1 MERVD
6 ALHELLLANW
16 LNYPGLAMQYGQ
28 EALEISQEN
37 NDQYAISKS
46 LRLIAGV
53 HYYKGDYET
62 CLEYNLKALD
72 MALKLQDS
80 SLINNGYNN
89 VGLVYYNLGSYQTS
103 LEYLLRAYY
112 MKLKIGEEYGL
123 STTLNNLG
131 LVQERIGDFEE
142 ARSHFEEA
150 LEVASRNGEQDQIVY
165 SKNNIGNTYL
175 QQDKIDE
182 AIGYFRE
189 ALKLAR
195 DVKNT
200 NWGSVSLRR
209 IGQVKELRGDY
220 DSATYYYH
228 ESLKASRQ
236 IEDRPGIS
244 EVYYLFAKLA
254 LKQGEL
260 KAARICLDSSNSKA
274 NDIRLRQQLL
284 DNLRLYTEVY
294 ATANDYQK
302 VIEYQEKYIKLSD
315 SLYQDVVT
323 RNLNLIPAQL
333 KEERDRL
340 ELIRQQ
346 SILQQKSN
354 TYGVALLIGI
364 PLLVWLVVL
373 LRINQKK
380 NKTLIDR
387 NEEIVRTQK
396 LLVTSEKM
404 ASLGLLSAGIGHEIN
419 NPLNFIKNGTQSLQK
434 AMDREGLKPEYYQ
447 PYFNAIDEGV
457 NRATAIVRSLSH
469 FSRVG
474 RNMDETCDIHDI
486 IENCLIILSVKT
498 RGKAVIKKN
507 FVDDLPSIKGNE
519 GRLHQA
525 FLNVLSNAE
534 QAIESNG
541 VIGITTRKISD
552 RIEVVVT
559 DNGVGIAA
567 EFIEKIGDPFYTTK
581 SPGEGTGLGLFI
593 TYTIIEE
600 HNGQIEIDSNL
611 NEGTTVTLS
620 LPIKN

>member
-6 ALHELLLANW
+6 PLHQLLLANW
-16 LNYPGLAMQYGQ
+16 LNYPDQSMQYGQ
-28 EALEISQEN
+28 EALEISKEN

-53 HYYKGDYET
+53 YYYKGDYVT
-62 CLEYNLKALD
+62 CLEYNLQALDKALE
-72 MALKLQDS
+72 LQDS

-89 VGLVYYNLGSYQTS
+89 IGLVYYNLGSYQTS

-131 LVQERIGDFEE
+131 LVHERIGDFDE
-142 ARSHFEEA
+142 ARTHFEEA
-150 LEVASRNGEQDQIVY
+150 LQVSTQNDEKDQIVY

-175 QQDKIDE
+175 QQGQFDKSV
-182 AIGYFRE
+182 GYFRE

-195 DVKNT
+195 KIKNT

-209 IGQVKELRGDY
+209 IGQIKMSLGDY
-220 DSATYYYH
+220 DSAKHYYQ
-228 ESLKASRQ
+228 ESLTACRH
-236 IEDRPGIS
+236 IEDKPGIS
-244 EVYYLFAKLA
+244 EVYYLLAKLA
-254 LKQGEL
+254 LEQGEL
-260 KAARICLDSSNSKA
+260 EVARICLDSSNIKA
-274 NDIRLRQQLL
+274 WELKLRQQLL
-284 DNLRLYTEVY
+284 DNLKLYSEVF
-294 ATANDYQK
+294 ASAKDFQK
-302 VIEYQEKYIKLSD
+302 VIEYKEKYIKLSD
-315 SLYQDVVT
+315 SLFQDVVT
-323 RNLNLIPAQL
+323 RNLNLIPTQL
-333 KEERDRL
+333 KEERARL
-340 ELIRQQ
+340 DLIRKQ

-354 TYGVALLIGI
+354 TYGVVLLIGI
-364 PLLVWLVVL
+364 PLIVWLIVV

-419 NPLNFIKNGTQSLQK
+419 NPLNFIKNGTESLQK
-434 AMDREGLKPEYYQ
+434 AMDREGLRPEYYQ

-507 FVDDLPSIKGNE
+507 FVNDLPTIKGNE

-541 VIGITTRKISD
+541 IIEITTRKMAD
-552 RIEVVVT
+552 RVEVVVT

-593 TYTIIEE
+593 TYTILEE
-600 HNGQIEIDSNL
+600 HNGQIEVDSNL

-620 LPIKN
+620 LPIEN